1 MSIKENLLKE
11 KLEKEVAAEQ
21 TRLEEKFEKAEQ
33 KDLPTTIK
41 DLDKVKGKVIT
52 FPNGLVAFVGG
63 KDEEDLQNGID
74 FVEDYAATHQDHP
87 QDIIIAQE
95 HKDAGLI
102 PNKEIEIAGMRL
114 CYYKNVQ
121 NLRNLAGQEI
131 ANLDDIKGKE
141 QLPEEVAL
149 ELLINRAADF
159 LAFEED
165 AEDEEE
171 DYDD

>member
-1 MSIKENLLKE
+1 M
-11 KLEKEVAAEQ
+11 
-21 TRLEEKFEKAEQ
+21 
-33 KDLPTTIK
+33 
-41 DLDKVKGKVIT
+41 
-52 FPNGLVAFVGG
+52 VAFVGG

-87 QDIIIAQE
+87 QDIVIAQE

-102 PNKEIEIAGMRL
+102 PDKEIEIAGMRL

-149 ELLINRAADF
+149 ELLINRATDF
-159 LAFEED
+159 LTLED
-165 AEDEEE
+165 DMIEDE
-171 DYDD
+171 DYDN

>member
-87 QDIIIAQE
+87 RDIVIAQE

-102 PNKEIEIAGMRL
+102 PDKEIEIEGMRL

-149 ELLINRAADF
+149 ELLINRATNF
-159 LAFEED
+159 LTLD
-165 AEDEEE
+165 DDMAEDEN
-171 DYDD
+171 YDD